1 MWFHG
6 HQILN
11 NLKKNL
17 FRLINP
23 EKLQDTK
30 APKLCVSL
38 CTENKRGGEDIKDI
52 SFKTT
57 SKPVKC
63 L

>member
-1 MWFHG
+1 MVSWSS
-6 HQILN
+6 N
-11 NLKKNL
+11 SEESEKKSIQVNKP
-17 FRLINP
+17 R
-23 EKLQDTK
+23 KVTGYQSTT
-30 APKLCVSL
+30 LCVSL
-38 CTENKRGGEDIKDI
+38 CTEHKRGGEDIKDI